1 MSEKLW
7 QSIEEVDAAE
17 YGFGKYVETRPRS
30 SGRWT
35 ALYRQILLRLE
46 QTPRSRA
53 LAVRFKSREKAKQAK
68 NSADWWFNRWCG
80 PGFVEIAA
88 RTGED
93 GCGLLLVRRGEDYIR
108 RKGEGEPEQPQGKLT
123 A

>member
-1 MSEKLW
+1 MSEQPWL
-7 QSIEEVDAAE
+7 SIEEVPADE
-17 YGFGKYVETRPRS
+17 FGRYIETQPRS
-30 SGRWT
+30 NGRWA
-35 ALYRQILLRLE
+35 ALYTQILLRLE

-53 LAVRFKSREKAKQAK
+53 LAVLFKSRVEAKQAK

-80 PGFVEIAA
+80 PDFVEIAT

-93 GCGLLLVRRGEDYIR
+93 GCGLLLVRRGEGYVR
-108 RKGEGEPEQPQGKLT
+108 TKGEPEQQQQT